1 MGHNYAK
8 PLTPGQ
14 KLERLLERIPPSWH
28 IRIER
33 QAGEADW
40 RALAHAPGQEG
51 QWSDP
56 AADPADALEDT
67 WRRNRTLLA

>member
-1 MGHNYAK
+1 MGHNYAR

-28 IRIER
+28 IRMER
-33 QAGEADW
+33 QAGEAGW
-40 RALAHAPGQEG
+40 RALAHPPGQEG

-56 AADPADALEDT
+56 APDPAAALEDS
-67 WRRNRTLLA
+67 WRRNRTVLA